1 MTSLPAPTPSPP
13 GLVPSL
19 SPEPT
24 VNTTATGVATAQQAV
39 AAVAAPAASVE
50 LAPPPAAPKVHR
62 VHKSPFG
69 ALLSRTLPNYT
80 GEYSVGV
87 CDMEVAV
94 APRTFGNFKHKSMP
108 GQASGLALDTVLFS
122 VFYPCEKP
130 KKEAPVVWFP
140 A

>member
-1 MTSLPAPTPSPP
+1 MTSLPAPTPSAR
-13 GLVPSL
+13 GLAPTI

-24 VNTTATGVATAQQAV
+24 EDATATGIATSQQAI
-39 AAVAAPAASVE
+39 AAVAAPSAAAE

-62 VHKSPFG
+62 VRRSAFG

-80 GEYSVGV
+80 GAYSVGV
-87 CDMEVAV
+87 CDMEVPV

-108 GQASGLALDTVLFS
+108 DQASGLTLDTVLFS
-122 VFYPCEKP
+122 VFYPCERQP
-130 KKEAPVVWFP
+130 KQVPVVWFP